1 MNRLTKEE
9 QADLVEASRSGDVDA
24 FRKLIE
30 ELAPFVKYV
39 ENSILTGYEA
49 NGIDLSDVS
58 REDINISGVVGL
70 IKSVYRYDSSFDV
83 KFSTYAY
90 SFIAEEIRRQLDFE
104 LNRTGITG
112 SRDITGISIDE
123 DNGLAESIEAMDN
136 SILENLIEECEND
149 EAGERIAEA
158 FATLS
163 ENEKKALFMI
173 HGIDCEKTTNYKR
186 IARELGVS
194 DIMVKAIVNDA
205 TKKISKALGE

>member
-9 QADLVEASRSGDVDA
+9 QADLVVASRSGDVDA
-24 FRKLIE
+24 FQKLIE
-30 ELAPFVKYV
+30 ELSPFVKYV
-39 ENSILTGYEA
+39 ERSILSGYEA

-70 IKSVYRYDSSFDV
+70 IKSVYRYDSSFDA

-104 LNRTGITG
+104 LNHTGITG
-112 SRDITGISIDE
+112 GRDITGISIDE
-123 DNGLAESIEAMDN
+123 DNGLAESIEAMDD
-136 SILENLIEECEND
+136 SALDNLIEECDND
-149 EAGERIAEA
+149 EVGERIAEA

-163 ENEKKALFMI
+163 GKEKKALFMI
-173 HGIDCEKTTNYKR
+173 HGIDCEKTTNYKK
-186 IARELGVS
+186 IAKELGES
-194 DIMVKAIVNDA
+194 DISVKAIVNNA

>member
-9 QADLVEASRSGDVDA
+9 QADLVEASCSGDVNA
-24 FRKLIE
+24 FQKLIE

-70 IKSVYRYDSSFDV
+70 IKSVYRYDSDFDV

-104 LNRTGITG
+104 LNHTGITG
-112 SRDITGISIDE
+112 GRDITGISIDE
-123 DNGLAESIEAMDN
+123 DNGLAESIEAMDD
-136 SILENLIEECEND
+136 SALENLIEQCEND
-149 EAGERIAEA
+149 ETREKIAEA

-173 HGIDCEKTTNYKR
+173 HGIDCEKTTNYKK
-186 IARELGVS
+186 IAKELGVS

-205 TKKISKALGE
+205 TKKISKAFGE